1 MFLYLF
7 YKYYVHHM
15 ASIWHAKYSKML
27 LINSEARNVDA
38 KILKF
43 LSRISLYLLSFFLLI
58 PRKKLCKKV
67 YFITEIK
74 NIA

>member
-1 MFLYLF
+1 
-7 YKYYVHHM
+7 M

-43 LSRISLYLLSFFLLI
+43 VSFEFFSFDT
-58 PRKKLCKKV
+58 KKKINKM
-67 YFITEIK
+67 YFFTEIK